1 MSVEADRPPPTSELI
16 LYRTE
21 DSRTRIEVRI
31 GGDSVWLTQVQMAS
45 LYQVSAKT
53 VSEHLG
59 NVFDDG
65 ECEPERTVRKFR
77 TVQVEGGREVR
88 RLLDHYSLEA
98 ILAVGFRVR
107 SPRGTQ
113 FRQWASERLQEY
125 LVKGFALDDE
135 RLKRGS
141 RDGYYEELYAR
152 IRDIRSSEREFW
164 RKVLDIYA
172 TSVDY
177 DPSAEASQRFFKIV
191 QNKMHWAAHGHTAAE
206 IVLTRADASRPNAG
220 MTSFT
225 ASRPRK
231 LDAGIAK
238 NYLAVQELDALN
250 KIVTAYL
257 DFAEVQALN
266 RRPMTMADWIAK
278 LDEFLRLGEREVL
291 THAGSVSYEV
301 ALAHAERQFELYQ
314 AQQARLPTAVDEA
327 FDQATRKLKQ
337 LAASPR
343 KRAEKKNR

>member
-1 MSVEADRPPPTSELI
+1 MSDEADRPPPTSELI

-107 SPRGTQ
+107 SSRGTQ

-141 RDGYYEELYAR
+141 TDGYYEELYAR
-152 IRDIRSSEREFW
+152 IRDIRASEREFW

-172 TSVDY
+172 TRCSGRKGACTESLAIVALETAF
-177 DPSAEASQRFFKIV
+177 SRLASPAGEPVLNASERSEEFAVHPLAWKQTVLFGRLCRTRSHDDRSRLNFPAPRSPASPLRRTLALSCGSTRVRFFRV
-191 QNKMHWAAHGHTAAE
+191 
-206 IVLTRADASRPNAG
+206 
-220 MTSFT
+220 
-225 ASRPRK
+225 
-231 LDAGIAK
+231 
-238 NYLAVQELDALN
+238 
-250 KIVTAYL
+250 
-257 DFAEVQALN
+257 
-266 RRPMTMADWIAK
+266 
-278 LDEFLRLGEREVL
+278 
-291 THAGSVSYEV
+291 
-301 ALAHAERQFELYQ
+301 
-314 AQQARLPTAVDEA
+314 
-327 FDQATRKLKQ
+327 
-337 LAASPR
+337 
-343 KRAEKKNR
+343 